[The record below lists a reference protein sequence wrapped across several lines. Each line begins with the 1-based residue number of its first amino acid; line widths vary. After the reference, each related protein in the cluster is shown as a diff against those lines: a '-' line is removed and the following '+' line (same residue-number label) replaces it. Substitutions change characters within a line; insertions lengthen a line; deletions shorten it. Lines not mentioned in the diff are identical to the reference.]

1 MTSTCVPVIIW
12 GMDNRHAIRKVL
24 VMDSIVTAITNVG
37 FPIVMVL
44 LMWYLFIHFYDSM
57 REELDKLRDTIDAN
71 TSAVNDL
78 CTRLDADPRTD
89 ETGVINNG

>member
-1 MTSTCVPVIIW
+1 
-12 GMDNRHAIRKVL
+12 
-24 VMDSIVTAITNVG
+24 MDSIVTAITNVG

-57 REELDKLRDTIDAN
+57 RGELDKLRDTIDAN

-78 CTRLDADPRTD
+78 CTRLDADND
-89 ETGVINNG
+89 ADVTGVINNG

>member
-1 MTSTCVPVIIW
+1 
-12 GMDNRHAIRKVL
+12 
-24 VMDSIVTAITNVG
+24 MDSIVTAITNVG

-57 REELDKLRDTIDAN
+57 RDELDKLRDTIDAN

-78 CTRLDADPRTD
+78 CTRLDVDNGTD
-89 ETGVINNG
+89 ETGVISND

>member
-1 MTSTCVPVIIW
+1 
-12 GMDNRHAIRKVL
+12 
-24 VMDSIVTAITNVG
+24 MDSIVTAITNVG

-78 CTRLDADPRTD
+78 CTRLDADNGTD
-89 ETGVINNG
+89 ETGVISND

>member
-1 MTSTCVPVIIW
+1 
-12 GMDNRHAIRKVL
+12 
-24 VMDSIVTAITNVG
+24 MDSIVTAITNVG

-78 CTRLDADPRTD
+78 CNHLDENSDTD

>member
-1 MTSTCVPVIIW
+1 
-12 GMDNRHAIRKVL
+12 
-24 VMDSIVTAITNVG
+24 MDSIVTAITNVG

-71 TSAVNDL
+71 TSAVNEL
-78 CTRLDADPRTD
+78 CRHLGDESDTD
-89 ETGVINNG
+89 KTAVRNHE

>member
-1 MTSTCVPVIIW
+1 
-12 GMDNRHAIRKVL
+12 
-24 VMDSIVTAITNVG
+24 MDSIVTAITNVG

-78 CTRLDADPRTD
+78 CTRLDAENGVD
-89 ETGVINNG
+89 EKGVINNG

>member
-1 MTSTCVPVIIW
+1 MESII
-12 GMDNRHAIRKVL
+12 
-24 VMDSIVTAITNVG
+24 TAITNVG

-57 REELDKLRDTIDAN
+57 RQEVGKLRDTIDAN

-78 CTRLDADPRTD
+78 CTRLDT
-89 ETGVINNG
+89 ENGGAEQ

>member
-1 MTSTCVPVIIW
+1 
-12 GMDNRHAIRKVL
+12 MDA
-24 VMDSIVTAITNVG
+24 IVTAITNVG

-57 REELDKLRDTIDAN
+57 REELDKLRDTVDAN

-78 CTRLDADPRTD
+78 CKHLIGESDTD
-89 ETGVINNG
+89 ETAVVNHE

>member
-1 MTSTCVPVIIW
+1 
-12 GMDNRHAIRKVL
+12 
-24 VMDSIVTAITNVG
+24 MDSIVTAITNVG

-57 REELDKLRDTIDAN
+57 REELDKLRDTIEAN

-78 CTRLDADPRTD
+78 CTRLDAGSGTD
-89 ETGVINNG
+89 ETGVTNND

>member
-1 MTSTCVPVIIW
+1 
-12 GMDNRHAIRKVL
+12 
-24 VMDSIVTAITNVG
+24 MDSIVTAIVTAITNVG

-71 TSAVNDL
+71 TSAVNEL
-78 CTRLDADPRTD
+78 CTHLDDESDTD
-89 ETGVINNG
+89 KTAVLNHE

>member
-1 MTSTCVPVIIW
+1 
-12 GMDNRHAIRKVL
+12 
-24 VMDSIVTAITNVG
+24 MDSIVTAITNVG

-71 TSAVNDL
+71 TSAVSDL
-78 CTRLDADPRTD
+78 CTRLDADNGTD
-89 ETGVINNG
+89 ETGVISND

>member
-1 MTSTCVPVIIW
+1 
-12 GMDNRHAIRKVL
+12 
-24 VMDSIVTAITNVG
+24 MDSIVTATTNVG

-78 CTRLDADPRTD
+78 CTRIDADNGTD

>member
-1 MTSTCVPVIIW
+1 
-12 GMDNRHAIRKVL
+12 
-24 VMDSIVTAITNVG
+24 MDSIVTAITNVG

-78 CTRLDADPRTD
+78 CTRLDADNGTD

>member
-1 MTSTCVPVIIW
+1 
-12 GMDNRHAIRKVL
+12 
-24 VMDSIVTAITNVG
+24 MDSIVTAITNVG

-57 REELDKLRDTIDAN
+57 RAELDKLRDTIDAN

-78 CTRLDADPRTD
+78 CTRLDAESGTD
-89 ETGVINNG
+89 ETGVIGND

>member
-1 MTSTCVPVIIW
+1 
-12 GMDNRHAIRKVL
+12 MDNRHAIRKVL
-24 VMDSIVTAITNVG
+24 VMESIITAITNVG

-57 REELDKLRDTIDAN
+57 RQEVGKLRDTIDAN

-78 CTRLDADPRTD
+78 FTHLDA
-89 ETGVINNG
+89 ETGGAEQ

>member
-1 MTSTCVPVIIW
+1 
-12 GMDNRHAIRKVL
+12 
-24 VMDSIVTAITNVG
+24 MDSIVTAITNVG

-78 CTRLDADPRTD
+78 CHHLDENSDTD

>member
-1 MTSTCVPVIIW
+1 
-12 GMDNRHAIRKVL
+12 
-24 VMDSIVTAITNVG
+24 MDSIVTAITNVG

-57 REELDKLRDTIDAN
+57 RDELDKLRDTIDAN

-78 CTRLDADPRTD
+78 CTRLDAENGTD

>member
-1 MTSTCVPVIIW
+1 
-12 GMDNRHAIRKVL
+12 
-24 VMDSIVTAITNVG
+24 MDSIVTAITNVG

-57 REELDKLRDTIDAN
+57 REELDKLRDTIEEN

-78 CTRLDADPRTD
+78 CTRIDADNGTD

>member
-1 MTSTCVPVIIW
+1 
-12 GMDNRHAIRKVL
+12 
-24 VMDSIVTAITNVG
+24 MDSIVTAITNVG

-57 REELDKLRDTIDAN
+57 RDELDKLRDTIDAN

-78 CTRLDADPRTD
+78 CTRLDAESGAD
-89 ETGVINNG
+89 ETGVISND

>member
-1 MTSTCVPVIIW
+1 
-12 GMDNRHAIRKVL
+12 
-24 VMDSIVTAITNVG
+24 MDSIVTAITNVG

-57 REELDKLRDTIDAN
+57 RGELDKLRDTIEAN

-78 CTRLDADPRTD
+78 CTRIGAEGGAD
-89 ETGVINNG
+89 ETGVLNNE

>member
-1 MTSTCVPVIIW
+1 
-12 GMDNRHAIRKVL
+12 
-24 VMDSIVTAITNVG
+24 MDSIVTAITNVG

-78 CTRLDADPRTD
+78 CSHLDENSDTD
-89 ETGVINNG
+89 ETGVIN

>member
-1 MTSTCVPVIIW
+1 MESII
-12 GMDNRHAIRKVL
+12 
-24 VMDSIVTAITNVG
+24 TAITNVG

-57 REELDKLRDTIDAN
+57 RQEVGKLRDTIDAN

-78 CTRLDADPRTD
+78 CTHLDT
-89 ETGVINNG
+89 ENGGAEQ

>member
-1 MTSTCVPVIIW
+1 
-12 GMDNRHAIRKVL
+12 
-24 VMDSIVTAITNVG
+24 MDSIVTAITNVG

-78 CTRLDADPRTD
+78 CTRLDAENGTD

>member
-1 MTSTCVPVIIW
+1 
-12 GMDNRHAIRKVL
+12 
-24 VMDSIVTAITNVG
+24 MDSIVTAITNVG

-78 CTRLDADPRTD
+78 CTHLDADNGTD

>member
-1 MTSTCVPVIIW
+1 
-12 GMDNRHAIRKVL
+12 
-24 VMDSIVTAITNVG
+24 MDSIVTAITNVG

-57 REELDKLRDTIDAN
+57 RGELDKLRDTIDAN

-78 CTRLDADPRTD
+78 CSRLDADNGTD
-89 ETGVINNG
+89 VTGVINNG

>member
-1 MTSTCVPVIIW
+1 
-12 GMDNRHAIRKVL
+12 
-24 VMDSIVTAITNVG
+24 MDSIVTAITNVG

-57 REELDKLRDTIDAN
+57 REELNKLRDTIDAN

-78 CTRLDADPRTD
+78 CTRLDADNGID
-89 ETGVINNG
+89 ETEVTNNG

>member
-1 MTSTCVPVIIW
+1 
-12 GMDNRHAIRKVL
+12 MDNRHAIRKVL

-57 REELDKLRDTIDAN
+57 RGELDKLRDTIDAN
-71 TSAVNDL
+71 TSAVDEL
-78 CTRLDADPRTD
+78 CTHLDGESDADA
-89 ETGVINNG
+89 TGVLNHE

>member
-1 MTSTCVPVIIW
+1 
-12 GMDNRHAIRKVL
+12 
-24 VMDSIVTAITNVG
+24 MDSIVTAITNVG

-57 REELDKLRDTIDAN
+57 REELDKLRDTIDEN

-78 CTRLDADPRTD
+78 CTRLDAENGTD
-89 ETGVINNG
+89 ETGVLNHE

>member
-1 MTSTCVPVIIW
+1 
-12 GMDNRHAIRKVL
+12 
-24 VMDSIVTAITNVG
+24 MDSIVTAITNVG

-57 REELDKLRDTIDAN
+57 RDELDKLRDTIDAN

-78 CTRLDADPRTD
+78 CTRLNADNGTD
-89 ETGVINNG
+89 ETGVISND

>member
-1 MTSTCVPVIIW
+1 MESII
-12 GMDNRHAIRKVL
+12 
-24 VMDSIVTAITNVG
+24 TAITNVG

-57 REELDKLRDTIDAN
+57 RQEVGKLRDTIDAN

-78 CTRLDADPRTD
+78 FTHLDT
-89 ETGVINNG
+89 ENGGAEQ